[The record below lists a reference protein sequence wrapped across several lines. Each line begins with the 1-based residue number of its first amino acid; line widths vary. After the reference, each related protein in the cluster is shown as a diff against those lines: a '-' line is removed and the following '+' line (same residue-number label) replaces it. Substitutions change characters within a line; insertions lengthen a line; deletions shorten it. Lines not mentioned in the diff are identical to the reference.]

1 VRPDL
6 SAANEDVAF
15 GTAAALS
22 THLRSWAPRTFLRLC
37 RDILTAPPQVK
48 LMPIPMLAELPVG
61 LLFGIMAALAFYA
74 FRPWARFRK
83 QPPTL
88 RQYTQEALGVLQTF
102 YEHAPT
108 LLGVVELD
116 GSDIRHI
123 YDNPAACRFMG
134 VSPDRAQGWLESEAG
149 ISSKQTD
156 EWRRHFEE
164 SLRQGAPIRFQF
176 QTTTDNWYAVTV
188 CSVVDPSAKRRQFCY
203 LAEDISE
210 WKNNAEQ
217 SLVDRERLAISLSA
231 ARLGIW
237 DWSVLTGTCHYG
249 GSWGDILGYPPEHFK
264 PHVSTWR
271 DLVHPDDLPYVLAA
285 LERNLAGDNPQY
297 EVEYRLKTSADS
309 WLWIL
314 ARGRVV
320 ERDRGR
326 RAVRQVGVIEDI
338 NDRKTVRDQLKLE
351 HRRKDEFLATLAHEL
366 RNPLAPIRTGLEI
379 IKRDPSGAAA
389 KQARDMMERQLTHL
403 VRLIDDL
410 LDISRI
416 TLGRLELKKTSIT
429 LQSIIDTAIEGST
442 PFFEA
447 NKQTLHTHIPS
458 NTITLMGDLTRLSQ
472 IISNLL
478 NNAAKYTPAGGVI
491 SLDASTEDSKVTIAV
506 SDNGAGI
513 PSEMLEGIFDMFG
526 QVDQT
531 LDRAQG
537 GLGIG
542 LALVRNLVELHE
554 GTVKAESPGPGK
566 GSTFRVTLPIEVARP
581 EATGAL
587 SPPTPAIEHTP
598 LRRILIVDDN
608 VDAAQSLQMLL
619 QLQGQHAEVTHSAQQ
634 ALQVFDTFHPDLVF
648 LDIGLPDMNG
658 FEVAK
663 QIRLRPGGATPCLVA
678 LTGWGSEKDK
688 MKAKEAGFNGHMT
701 KPAEP
706 RLIEEFIAAASTPE
720 KAGSHT

>member
-1 VRPDL
+1 MQTPIVSDL
-6 SAANEDVAF
+6 
-15 GTAAALS
+15 LS
-22 THLRSWAPRTFLRLC
+22 GLFLGIITILIFARLKSWARLRTHTPPLRH
-37 RDILTAPPQVK
+37 
-48 LMPIPMLAELPVG
+48 
-61 LLFGIMAALAFYA
+61 F
-74 FRPWARFRK
+74 
-83 QPPTL
+83 
-88 RQYTQEALGVLQTF
+88 TQEALGVLQTF
-102 YEHAPT
+102 YDHAPT
-108 LLGVVELD
+108 LLGVVELEEH
-116 GSDIRHI
+116 DIRHV

-134 VSPDRAQGWLESEAG
+134 VPPDRIQGWLESEVG
-149 ISSKQTD
+149 VSSKQTE
-156 EWRRHFEE
+156 EWRRHLEM
-164 SLRQGAPIRFQF
+164 SADQRAPIRFQF
-176 QTTTDNWYAVTV
+176 QAASHDWFAVTV
-188 CSVVDPSAKRRQFCY
+188 CSVVDPSAKKQQFCY

-249 GSWGDILGYPPEHFK
+249 GSWGDILGYPPEYFK
-264 PHVSTWR
+264 PDVSTWR
-271 DLVHPDDLPYVLAA
+271 DLVHPDDLAYVLAA
-285 LERNLAGDNPQY
+285 LEKNLAGDSPEY
-297 EVEYRLKTSADS
+297 EVEYRLKTSTGS

-320 ERDRGR
+320 ERDRDR

-379 IKRDPSGAAA
+379 IKRDPSGDAA

-416 TLGRLELKKTSIT
+416 SLGRLELKKTSIT

-542 LALVRNLVELHE
+542 LALVRKLVELHE
-554 GTVKAESPGPGK
+554 GTVKAESTGPGK
-566 GSTFRVTLPIEVARP
+566 GSTFRITLPIKVARP

-587 SPPTPAIEHTP
+587 SPSLPAIEHTP
-598 LRRILIVDDN
+598 PRKILIVDDN
-608 VDAAQSLQMLL
+608 VDAARSLQMLL
-619 QLQGQHAEVTHSAQQ
+619 MLQGQHAEVTHSARQ
-634 ALQVFDTFHPDLVF
+634 ALQVFDAFHPDLVF
-648 LDIGLPDMNG
+648 LDIGLPDMDG
-658 FEVAK
+658 FEVAR

-688 MKAKEAGFNGHMT
+688 LKAKEAGFNGHMT

-706 RLIEEFIAAASTPE
+706 RLIEQFIAAASTPE

>member
-1 VRPDL
+1 MLMLIVRAIPSRLL
-6 SAANEDVAF
+6 SGIIGIF
-15 GTAAALS
+15 SLGRFTF
-22 THLRSWAPRTFLRLC
+22 WPR
-37 RDILTAPPQVK
+37 A
-48 LMPIPMLAELPVG
+48 
-61 LLFGIMAALAFYA
+61 
-74 FRPWARFRK
+74 RK
-83 QPPTL
+83 QTPPL
-88 RQYTQEALGVLQTF
+88 RQFTQEALGVLQTF

-116 GSDIRHI
+116 GNDIRHI

-134 VSPDRAQGWLESEAG
+134 VSPDRVQGWLESEVG
-149 ISSKQTD
+149 INSKQT
-156 EWRRHFEE
+156 EKWRRHFEE
-164 SLRQGAPIRFQF
+164 SQHQGVPIRFQF
-176 QTTTDNWYAVTV
+176 QTAFDNWFAVTV
-188 CSVVDPSAKRRQFCY
+188 CAVVDPAAQRQQFCY

-210 WKNNAEQ
+210 WKNNAER

-237 DWSVLTGTCHYG
+237 DWSVITNTCHYG
-249 GSWGDILGYPPEHFK
+249 GSWSDILGYPPEYFK
-264 PHVSTWR
+264 PHLSTWR
-271 DLVHPDDLPYVLAA
+271 DLVHPDDLGYVVAV
-285 LERNLAGDNPQY
+285 LEKNLAGESAQY
-297 EVEYRLKTSADS
+297 EVEYRLKTSAGT

-320 ERDRGR
+320 ERDRDQ
-326 RAVRQVGVIEDI
+326 RAVRHVGVIEDVHE
-338 NDRKTVRDQLKLE
+338 RKTVRDQLKLE

-379 IKRDPSGAAA
+379 IKRDPSGDAAR
-389 KQARDMMERQLTHL
+389 QARDMMERQLTHL

-416 TLGRLELKKTSIT
+416 SLGRLELKKSRIT

-447 NKQTLHTHIPS
+447 NKQVLHAHIPPD
-458 NTITLMGDLTRLSQ
+458 TVTLMGDLTRLSQ

-491 SLDASTEDSKVTIAV
+491 SLNATTVNRKVTIEV

-513 PSEMLEGIFDMFG
+513 PSDMLEGIFDMFG

-542 LALVRNLVELHE
+542 LALVRKLVELHD

-566 GSTFRVTLPIEVARP
+566 GSTFSVTLPIEAIYP
-581 EATGAL
+581 EAPSAVSLPLLNAEQG
-587 SPPTPAIEHTP
+587 SP
-598 LRRILIVDDN
+598 RKILVVDDN
-608 VDAAQSLQMLL
+608 VDVARSLRMLL
-619 QLQGQHAEVTHSAQQ
+619 ELEGQQAEMAHSGQE

-648 LDIGLPDMNG
+648 LDIGLPDMSG

-688 MKAKEAGFNGHMT
+688 VKAKEAGFNGHIT
-701 KPAEP
+701 KPAAP
-706 RLIEEFIAAASTPE
+706 RLIQEFILRRVVAVDE
-720 KAGSHT
+720 NDAGAQKPK